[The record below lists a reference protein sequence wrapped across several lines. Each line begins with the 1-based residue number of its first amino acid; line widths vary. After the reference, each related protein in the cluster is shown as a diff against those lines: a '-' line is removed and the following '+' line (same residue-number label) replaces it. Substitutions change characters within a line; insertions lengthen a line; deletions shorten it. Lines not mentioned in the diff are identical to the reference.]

1 MFGLTTKAF
10 IAVTEGLRR
19 FKEDKR
25 GVTAIEYGLIA
36 VLIAAF
42 IIFVFN
48 SDSGFIAA
56 LKEKFEAL
64 TKGIKNVTPEF
75 GSTSNSGSNG

>member
-42 IIFVFN
+42 IIVVFN
-48 SDSGFIAA
+48 SNEGFIAA
-56 LKEKFEAL
+56 LKEKFAGL
-64 TKGIKNVTPEF
+64 ATDIKGVKTQITK
-75 GSTSNSGSNG
+75 